1 MFENQDINKI
11 HKLIFLIGFMGS
23 GKSTLGKNL
32 AETLNYDFIDS
43 DLWIEKE
50 QGISIDSIFSSK
62 GEAFFRELEL
72 KFIENLNPFNPT
84 IIATGG
90 GLPCFNGNIEKLKEI
105 GTVIYLKAA
114 PEIIF
119 ERIKFD
125 DRRPLLNK
133 QENHEKFDFIQNKLN
148 ERTVFYNQAHFI
160 IDAIHSIEIQLT
172 EIKCQLF

>member
-1 MFENQDINKI
+1 MFENQYINKI

-32 AETLNYDFIDS
+32 AESLNYDFIDS

-50 QGISIDSIFSSK
+50 QGMSIDNIFSSK

-72 KFIENLNPFNPT
+72 KFIENLNPLKPT

-105 GTVIYLKAA
+105 GTVIFLKVS
-114 PEIIF
+114 PELIF
-119 ERIKFD
+119 ERIEFD
-125 DRRPLLNK
+125 DTRPLLNK
-133 QENHEKFDFIQNKLN
+133 QENQEKMDFIQNKLN
-148 ERTVFYNQAHFI
+148 ERNVFYKQGHI
-160 IDAIHSIEIQLT
+160 TIDANKSIEIQLT
-172 EIKCQLF
+172 EIKCQLS

>member
-1 MFENQDINKI
+1 MFENQDIRIN

-23 GKSTLGKNL
+23 GKSTLGKYL

-72 KFIENLNPFNPT
+72 KFIENLNLFNPT

-90 GLPCFNGNIEKLKEI
+90 GLPCFNGNIEKMKEI
-105 GTVIYLKAA
+105 GTVIYLKVS
-114 PEIIF
+114 PEIIV

-133 QENHEKFDFIQNKLN
+133 KDHHEKIDFIQNKLK
-148 ERTVFYNQAHFI
+148 ERNVFYKQAHFT
-160 IDAIHSIEIQLT
+160 IDANNSIEIQLT
-172 EIKCQLF
+172 EIKCQLS